1 MRAFVYKKHGG
12 IDRLEEAD
20 LREPKVG
27 KNRVLVEVHS
37 IGLNPLDY
45 RLRRG
50 EMGPLVTFS
59 QPRLIASDFSGRVL
73 EAGPGVTD
81 LNPGDRVCG
90 MVNQV
95 FTGTSAERLSVSR
108 SNLSKSPSNVDDST
122 AAGIPLAALTAYQAL
137 YGLGDIST
145 GKRVLVNGASGGVG
159 TFATQIAKQA
169 GAHVTAVTS
178 HRNASWM
185 PDIGADEIIDYTKT
199 DFTAGKAPYD
209 IVFDCYG
216 NRSFSRTKPVLT
228 ERGIYI
234 STIPAARNYTTTAVN
249 PFRSQK
255 SRVIVVRSKSQDL
268 HALAQLIESGAVKPI
283 IDSCFAFGELHR
295 AYEKLETKRAKGKI
309 VVQIK
314 SD

>member
-1 MRAFVYKKHGG
+1 MRAIVYNKHGG
-12 IDRLEEAD
+12 IDRLEEME
-20 LREPKVG
+20 LNEPKVG
-27 KNRVLVEVHS
+27 NNRVLVDVHS

-59 QPRLIASDFSGRVL
+59 KPRLIASDFSGHVL

-81 LNPGDRVCG
+81 LAPGDRVCG

-108 SNLSKSPSNVDDST
+108 ANLSKSPGNVDDST

-137 YGLGDIST
+137 YELGDIAAGT
-145 GKRVLVNGASGGVG
+145 RVLVNGASGGVG
-159 TFATQIAKQA
+159 TFATQIAKHA

-178 HRNASWM
+178 HRNADWM
-185 PDIGADEIIDYTKT
+185 SEIGADDIIDYTKT
-199 DFTAGKAPYD
+199 DFTTGKTPYD

-216 NRSFSRTKPVLT
+216 NRSFAKTKPVLT
-228 ERGIYI
+228 EQGIYI
-234 STIPAARNYTTTAVN
+234 STIPSARNYTTTAAN

-255 SRVIVVRSKSQDL
+255 SRVVVVRSKSKDL
-268 HALAQLIESGAVKPI
+268 HAINQLIEAGALKPI
-283 IDSCFAFGELHR
+283 IDSRFAFTEFHK

-309 VVQIK
+309 TVQLK
-314 SD
+314 DD

>member
-1 MRAFVYKKHGG
+1 MRAIVYKKHGG
-12 IDRLEEAD
+12 IDRLEEME

-50 EMGPLVTFS
+50 EMGPLVNFS
-59 QPRLIASDFSGRVL
+59 KPRLIASDFSGHVL
-73 EAGPGVTD
+73 DVGPGVTD
-81 LNPGDRVCG
+81 LTPGDRVCG

-108 SNLSKSPSNVDDST
+108 NNLSKSPSNVDDNA

-145 GKRVLVNGASGGVG
+145 GQRVLINGASGGVG

-178 HRNASWM
+178 HRNAAWM
-185 PDIGADEIIDYTKT
+185 PEIGADEIIDYTKT
-199 DFTAGKAPYD
+199 DFTAGQAPYD

-216 NRSFSRTKPVLT
+216 NRSFARTKPVLAR
-228 ERGIYI
+228 RGVYI
-234 STIPAARNYTTTAVN
+234 STIPAARNYTTTAAN

-255 SRVIVVRSKSQDL
+255 SRVVVVRSKSQDI
-268 HALAQLIESGAVKPI
+268 HAISQLIEAGAVKPV
-283 IDSCFAFGELHR
+283 IDSCFPFAELRH

-309 VVQIK
+309 VVQLK
-314 SD
+314 TD